1 MVFSSAPV
9 VPFSGCRGPTAFSW
23 VSISTIRPICSVQTA
38 RDRLGAYLFEGED
51 VFKPVSALSG
61 GEQSR
66 LRLCML
72 MDEKINLLILDE
84 PTNHLD
90 VASREWIEE
99 AVEAYDGTLLFVS
112 HDRYFIN
119 RFATRIWELADG
131 TITDYTC
138 GFAQYRQLKAQE
150 AVERCRGEL
159 ERYKVWRQEEVER
172 RYDAIMGK
180 GLSLKELDVFKAGL
194 GALADGELKL
204 EEAIAQA
211 LENVKKRQE
220 DVRKAR
226 EAARQAQHETAKIV
240 THRDIWLVE
249 AKREAERLED
259 LEMEE
264 FKPLPPQGT
273 EGEL

>member
-1 MVFSSAPV
+1 MEKYPLAPLLKV
-9 VPFSGCRGPTAFSW
+9 REY
-23 VSISTIRPICSVQTA
+23 R
-38 RDRLGAYLFEGED
+38 ED
-51 VFKPVSALSG
+51 AAKNALSAA
-61 GEQSR
+61 ER
-66 LRLCML
+66 
-72 MDEKINLLILDE
+72 
-84 PTNHLD
+84 
-90 VASREWIEE
+90 
-99 AVEAYDGTLLFVS
+99 AVVE
-112 HDRYFIN
+112 
-119 RFATRIWELADG
+119 
-131 TITDYTC
+131 
-138 GFAQYRQLKAQE
+138 AQE

-264 FKPLPPQGT
+264 FKPLPFHPRRGRKHWGKEGKPFWRDVFPIRLPQICRYGSYPALSNAFCVHYALHFR
-273 EGEL
+273 ELSAGWSDSPFKIKKPVHKRRNAGGVVWLTL

>member
-1 MVFSSAPV
+1 MEKYPLAPLLKV
-9 VPFSGCRGPTAFSW
+9 REY
-23 VSISTIRPICSVQTA
+23 R
-38 RDRLGAYLFEGED
+38 ED
-51 VFKPVSALSG
+51 AAKNALSAA
-61 GEQSR
+61 ER
-66 LRLCML
+66 
-72 MDEKINLLILDE
+72 
-84 PTNHLD
+84 
-90 VASREWIEE
+90 
-99 AVEAYDGTLLFVS
+99 AVVE
-112 HDRYFIN
+112 
-119 RFATRIWELADG
+119 
-131 TITDYTC
+131 
-138 GFAQYRQLKAQE
+138 AQE
-150 AVERCRGEL
+150 AVERCREEL

-204 EEAIAQA
+204 EESIAQA
-211 LENVKKRQE
+211 LENVKKRQ
-220 DVRKAR
+220 

-273 EGEL
+273 EGGL

>member
-1 MVFSSAPV
+1 
-9 VPFSGCRGPTAFSW
+9 
-23 VSISTIRPICSVQTA
+23 
-38 RDRLGAYLFEGED
+38 
-51 VFKPVSALSG
+51 
-61 GEQSR
+61 
-66 LRLCML
+66 
-72 MDEKINLLILDE
+72 
-84 PTNHLD
+84 
-90 VASREWIEE
+90 
-99 AVEAYDGTLLFVS
+99 
-112 HDRYFIN
+112 
-119 RFATRIWELADG
+119 
-131 TITDYTC
+131 
-138 GFAQYRQLKAQE
+138 
-150 AVERCRGEL
+150 
-159 ERYKVWRQEEVER
+159 
-172 RYDAIMGK
+172 MGK

-264 FKPLPPQGT
+264 FKPLPPQGA

>member
-1 MVFSSAPV
+1 MNARRRHLRAAACLTLVDLLACLPLAAAFGSVNEDDMV
-9 VPFSGCRGPTAFSW
+9 
-23 VSISTIRPICSVQTA
+23 
-38 RDRLGAYLFEGED
+38 
-51 VFKPVSALSG
+51 
-61 GEQSR
+61 
-66 LRLCML
+66 LRLSAA
-72 MDEKINLLILDE
+72 E
-84 PTNHLD
+84 
-90 VASREWIEE
+90 R
-99 AVEAYDGTLLFVS
+99 AVVE
-112 HDRYFIN
+112 
-119 RFATRIWELADG
+119 
-131 TITDYTC
+131 
-138 GFAQYRQLKAQE
+138 AQE
-150 AVERCRGEL
+150 AVERCREEL

-180 GLSLKELDVFKAGL
+180 GLSLKELDVFKVGL

-204 EEAIAQA
+204 EESIVQA

>member
-1 MVFSSAPV
+1 MEKYPLAPLLKV
-9 VPFSGCRGPTAFSW
+9 REY
-23 VSISTIRPICSVQTA
+23 R
-38 RDRLGAYLFEGED
+38 ED
-51 VFKPVSALSG
+51 AAKNALSAA
-61 GEQSR
+61 ER
-66 LRLCML
+66 
-72 MDEKINLLILDE
+72 
-84 PTNHLD
+84 
-90 VASREWIEE
+90 
-99 AVEAYDGTLLFVS
+99 AVVE
-112 HDRYFIN
+112 
-119 RFATRIWELADG
+119 
-131 TITDYTC
+131 
-138 GFAQYRQLKAQE
+138 AQE

-264 FKPLPPQGT
+264 FKPLPKASSRGVSPSKGQEALGKGRET
-273 EGEL
+273 FLERRFSHPASSNLPIRKLSRSFQCLLRPLCPAFSGIERRLER

>member
-1 MVFSSAPV
+1 MEKYPLAPLLKV
-9 VPFSGCRGPTAFSW
+9 REY
-23 VSISTIRPICSVQTA
+23 R
-38 RDRLGAYLFEGED
+38 ED
-51 VFKPVSALSG
+51 AAKNALSAA
-61 GEQSR
+61 ER
-66 LRLCML
+66 
-72 MDEKINLLILDE
+72 
-84 PTNHLD
+84 
-90 VASREWIEE
+90 
-99 AVEAYDGTLLFVS
+99 AVVE
-112 HDRYFIN
+112 
-119 RFATRIWELADG
+119 
-131 TITDYTC
+131 
-138 GFAQYRQLKAQE
+138 AQE
-150 AVERCRGEL
+150 AVELCRGEL

-194 GALADGELKL
+194 GALTDGELKL

-273 EGEL
+273 ELEGRFTLEGAESIGERKGNLSGETFFPSGFLKSADTEAIPLFPMPFASIMPCIFGN

>member
-1 MVFSSAPV
+1 MEKYPLAPLLKV
-9 VPFSGCRGPTAFSW
+9 REY
-23 VSISTIRPICSVQTA
+23 R
-38 RDRLGAYLFEGED
+38 ED
-51 VFKPVSALSG
+51 AAKNALSAA
-61 GEQSR
+61 ER
-66 LRLCML
+66 
-72 MDEKINLLILDE
+72 
-84 PTNHLD
+84 
-90 VASREWIEE
+90 
-99 AVEAYDGTLLFVS
+99 AVVE
-112 HDRYFIN
+112 
-119 RFATRIWELADG
+119 
-131 TITDYTC
+131 
-138 GFAQYRQLKAQE
+138 AQE

-273 EGEL
+273 EGELYGRFTLEGAGSIGERKGKLSGETFFPSGFLKSADTEAIPLFPMPFASIMPCIFGN

>member
-1 MVFSSAPV
+1 MEKYPLAPLLKV
-9 VPFSGCRGPTAFSW
+9 REY
-23 VSISTIRPICSVQTA
+23 R
-38 RDRLGAYLFEGED
+38 ED
-51 VFKPVSALSG
+51 AAKNALSAA
-61 GEQSR
+61 ER
-66 LRLCML
+66 
-72 MDEKINLLILDE
+72 
-84 PTNHLD
+84 
-90 VASREWIEE
+90 
-99 AVEAYDGTLLFVS
+99 AVVE
-112 HDRYFIN
+112 
-119 RFATRIWELADG
+119 
-131 TITDYTC
+131 
-138 GFAQYRQLKAQE
+138 AQE

-240 THRDIWLVE
+240 THRPNARPSVWKIWKWKNSNRCRLRGPKASSRGVSPSKGQE
-249 AKREAERLED
+249 ALGKGRETFLERRFSHPASSNLPIRKLSRSFQCLLRPLCPAFSGIERRLER
-259 LEMEE
+259 
-264 FKPLPPQGT
+264 
-273 EGEL
+273 

>member
-1 MVFSSAPV
+1 MAMPSYPLQSLLTVRHFREEGAKNEV
-9 VPFSGCRGPTAFSW
+9 RAAE
-23 VSISTIRPICSVQTA
+23 RRLAEA
-38 RDRLGAYLFEGED
+38 R
-51 VFKPVSALSG
+51 
-61 GEQSR
+61 
-66 LRLCML
+66 
-72 MDEKINLLILDE
+72 
-84 PTNHLD
+84 
-90 VASREWIEE
+90 EE
-99 AVEAYDGTLLFVS
+99 VRKKE
-112 HDRYFIN
+112 
-119 RFATRIWELADG
+119 E
-131 TITDYTC
+131 
-138 GFAQYRQLKAQE
+138 
-150 AVERCRGEL
+150 EL
-159 ERYKVWRQEEVER
+159 ERYRIWRPEEENR

>member
-1 MVFSSAPV
+1 MEKYPLAPLLKV
-9 VPFSGCRGPTAFSW
+9 REY
-23 VSISTIRPICSVQTA
+23 R
-38 RDRLGAYLFEGED
+38 ED
-51 VFKPVSALSG
+51 AAKNALSAA
-61 GEQSR
+61 ER
-66 LRLCML
+66 
-72 MDEKINLLILDE
+72 
-84 PTNHLD
+84 
-90 VASREWIEE
+90 
-99 AVEAYDGTLLFVS
+99 AVVE
-112 HDRYFIN
+112 
-119 RFATRIWELADG
+119 
-131 TITDYTC
+131 
-138 GFAQYRQLKAQE
+138 AQE

-226 EAARQAQHETAKIV
+226 EAARQ
-240 THRDIWLVE
+240 
-249 AKREAERLED
+249 ED

>member
-1 MVFSSAPV
+1 MEKYPLAPLLKV
-9 VPFSGCRGPTAFSW
+9 REY
-23 VSISTIRPICSVQTA
+23 R
-38 RDRLGAYLFEGED
+38 ED
-51 VFKPVSALSG
+51 AAKNALSAA
-61 GEQSR
+61 ER
-66 LRLCML
+66 
-72 MDEKINLLILDE
+72 
-84 PTNHLD
+84 
-90 VASREWIEE
+90 
-99 AVEAYDGTLLFVS
+99 AVVE
-112 HDRYFIN
+112 
-119 RFATRIWELADG
+119 
-131 TITDYTC
+131 
-138 GFAQYRQLKAQE
+138 AQE

-226 EAARQAQHETAKIV
+226 EAARQAQHET
-240 THRDIWLVE
+240 HRGIWLVE
-249 AKREAERLED
+249 AEREGERLED
-259 LEMEE
+259 LEMDE
-264 FKPLPPQGT
+264 FIPVPPQGT